1 MSLFLIKIVLKLKN
15 STEQRTSIVCST
27 VCTGLVAA
35 VLLLIVASRG
45 ALSLLLD
52 FRSDLRTVGSG
63 HPRVCMT
70 LGGSISERKLD
81 TM

>member
-15 STEQRTSIVCST
+15 SMEKRTSIVCST

-45 ALSLLLD
+45 ALSLVRLPVRPQDCRLWAPKGVYD
-52 FRSDLRTVGSG
+52 
-63 HPRVCMT
+63 PR
-70 LGGSISERKLD
+70 RQH
-81 TM
+81 